1 MYLPVD
7 DTSWNDCVRLSLY
20 IIVRLLISLQTATP
34 DDAVKI
40 STGFSLKIGGFA
52 RLAQATY
59 LLSQAFHSVKSSA
72 VTEDDTNDID
82 QAAQLRRTLLALV
95 HAADSE
101 AAHRRLDFCASS
113 EMSFRSVICGNTY
126 RPMITNSYEAPFY
139 CFSSI
144 TSSVSTLYDLC

>member
-1 MYLPVD
+1 M
-7 DTSWNDCVRLSLY
+7 R
-20 IIVRLLISLQTATP
+20 
-34 DDAVKI
+34 I

-59 LLSQAFHSVKSSA
+59 LLSQAFHSVMPSA
-72 VTEDDTNDID
+72 AIKDDTNDLD

-113 EMSFRSVICGNTY
+113 EMSFRLVLL
-126 RPMITNSYEAPFY
+126 A
-139 CFSSI
+139 
-144 TSSVSTLYDLC
+144 L